1 MTVVLRMSHRGSL
14 PYILQ
19 KIFIIVLLYRATSYQ
34 YATFDMG
41 HTEDSVHAR
50 VQIWSLVHSGTFLD
64 MCGKLTV

>member
-1 MTVVLRMSHRGSL
+1 MTIVLRMSHRGSL